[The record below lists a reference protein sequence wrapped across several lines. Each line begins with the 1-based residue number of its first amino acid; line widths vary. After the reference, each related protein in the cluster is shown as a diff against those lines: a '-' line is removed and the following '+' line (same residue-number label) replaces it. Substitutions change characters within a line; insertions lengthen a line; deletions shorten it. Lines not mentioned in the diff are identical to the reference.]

1 MKKVHAILVV
11 VILCSLSSFAQ
22 AAHSVTL
29 TWSAGT
35 GGGVATSYD
44 VQRSAAKG
52 GPYAS
57 IGTSPG
63 TSLVDSSGAV
73 QAEGSTFFYVV
84 VAKNG
89 AGSSA
94 PSNEVSATIP
104 TSAPVAPVLAA
115 PVVK

>member
-1 MKKVHAILVV
+1 MKKVHAILLLI
-11 VILCSLSSFAQ
+11 ILCSISSLAQ

-44 VQRSAAKG
+44 IQRSAIKG
-52 GPYAS
+52 GPYTS

-63 TSLVDSSGAV
+63 TSLVDSSSAV
-73 QAEGSTFFYVV
+73 QVEGATFFYVV
-84 VAKNG
+84 VAKNA

-104 TSAPVAPVLAA
+104 TSAPVPPVLAP